1 MKRPAFTRRAR
12 GFTLV
17 EAIIVIVI
25 TGIVAGMVAVFIRA
39 PVQSYID
46 TAARAELSDTADLM
60 MRRMSRELRLAL
72 PNSILLSN
80 DGRSIGFLLT
90 KTGGRYIDVRDD
102 PPAGV
107 LPLDFGNLGATSFD
121 MAGAAPT
128 GRQAIVPGDFI
139 VVYNLGRGQAP
150 ADAYTMQNAAQV
162 TAVAGTRV
170 TMNAN
175 PFASANP
182 PMPSPEFRFQ
192 VVTGSVTYQCA
203 LPAGGATGT
212 LTRFFSNQIPQ
223 NVDVPAPVAGTGQL
237 MANMVESCEFRAA
250 QLATVQAALVT
261 ITLTLRHPNGER
273 VTLVRQVHVDNTP

>member
-1 MKRPAFTRRAR
+1 MTRQHPSRRAR

-39 PVQSYID
+39 PVQSYVD

-72 PNSILLSN
+72 PNSMLVSADN
-80 DGRSIGFLLT
+80 RTVGFLLT
-90 KTGGRYIDVRDD
+90 KTGGRYIDVSDA
-102 PPAGV
+102 PPASV
-107 LPLDFGNLGATSFD
+107 LPLSFTNAAATAFD

-128 GRQAIVPGDFI
+128 GRQAIVPNDYI

-150 ADAYTMQNAAQV
+150 ADAYSLQNAAQV
-162 TAVAGTRV
+162 TAVNGTRI
-170 TMNAN
+170 TMSSNPFANAN
-175 PFASANP
+175 PS
-182 PMPSPEFRFQ
+182 MPSPNFRFQ
-192 VVTGSVTYQCA
+192 VVTGAVTYQCTV
-203 LPAGGATGT
+203 PASGTGT
-212 LTRFFSNQIPQ
+212 LTRFFSTQIPQ

-237 MANMVESCEFRAA
+237 MANMVASCAFRTA
-250 QLATVQAALVT
+250 QLPTLQAALVT
-261 ITLTLRHPNGER
+261 ITLTLRHRNGES